1 MNSASDEFEVRWSP
15 RSRRDLKRLDRPDQG
30 RVVDAMERFARTGAG
45 DVVRLTDVTPP
56 EYRLRAGSLRVRF
69 ARDREHRV
77 LHVLRVLPRGK
88 AYR

>member
-15 RSRRDLKRLDRPDQG
+15 RSRRDLKRLDRPAQG
-30 RVVDAMERFARTGAG
+30 RVVDAMEHFARTGEG
-45 DVVRLTDVTPP
+45 DVVRLVDVAPP
-56 EYRLRAGSLRVRF
+56 EYRLRVGSVRVRF
-69 ARDREHRV
+69 TRDLKHGL